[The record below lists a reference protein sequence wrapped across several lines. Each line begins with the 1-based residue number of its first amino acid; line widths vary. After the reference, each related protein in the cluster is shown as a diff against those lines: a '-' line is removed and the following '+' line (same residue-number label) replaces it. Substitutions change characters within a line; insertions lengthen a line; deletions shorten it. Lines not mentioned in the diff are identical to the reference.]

1 MAKVKNTGIQ
11 PRGFITEDGGHVV
24 VPPGEEAEF
33 NMTEADFKKCK
44 EVADSEDPPAYEIS
58 GSPGGVKKL
67 NAKEQAAADAKKAEE
82 HAKKL
87 QAEAKEAAK
96 EYEKEAEE
104 KEPANKRK

>member
-1 MAKVKNTGIQ
+1 
-11 PRGFITEDGGHVV
+11 
-24 VPPGEEAEF
+24 
-33 NMTEADFKKCK
+33 MTEADFKKCK
-44 EVADSEDPPAYEIS
+44 ELADSEDPPPYEIS
-58 GSPGGVKKL
+58 GSHGGVKRL

-82 HAKKL
+82 NAKKL